1 MKNSMEKEVTDSEKD
16 EEEKEEESGK
26 DGDEPKSCS

>member
-1 MKNSMEKEVTDSEKD
+1 MKNSMEKELADSEKD
-16 EEEKEEESGK
+16 EEEKEDERGK